1 MRELSPEPEP
11 ERPAAS
17 AAGRHADEAVGRA
30 GEDAQIIVVGA
41 GPAGSSAAYHLARAG
56 VDVILLEKARFP
68 REKVCGDGLTP
79 RAVHQLIRMGVD
91 ISAPGWI
98 RSRGMRWVAGE
109 HRVHIDWPALG
120 RYPDFGLSR
129 SRHDFDDILARHAVV
144 AGARLFSGWKAEA
157 PLTDRAGRVT
167 GVTARSDSPDAP
179 DSPDTPGSPG
189 TPGTPDASGPRTE
202 TDTGAKAP
210 ARTPVEFRAPV
221 VIAADGASAR
231 LALALGL
238 ERDPRRQIATAA
250 RRYYHSPERSQEEY
264 LELWADL
271 RFPDQGPYLPGYGWI
286 FPMGDGRVNVGL
298 GALPHRRHGKADLRA
313 TLDQWLARTP
323 EEWGLREENAQG
335 PVRSAAL
342 PLGFNRHPL
351 YARGLL
357 LVGDSG
363 GMVSPW
369 NGEGIAQALE
379 AGEVA
384 AETAAL
390 ALAHPEGPRREQ
402 VLRGYPVEM
411 NHRWGRHYRLGNAA
425 ADLVFSRSGFQ
436 PVLNRYVMN
445 SPFLL
450 NTLARLLTDLTDK
463 PSRDVIDHVLNTAF
477 RVVPAPK
484 PGRAPG
490 RRLRPGPGRA
500 VR

>member
-11 ERPAAS
+11 AAEPAA
-17 AAGRHADEAVGRA
+17 AGGHAGEAVGGT
-30 GEDAQIIVVGA
+30 GEDAQVIVVGA
-41 GPAGSSAAYHLARAG
+41 GPSGSSAAYHLARAG

-79 RAVHQLIRMGVD
+79 RAVHRLIRMGVD
-91 ISAPGWI
+91 ISAPGWV

-129 SRHDFDDILARHAVV
+129 SRHDFDDILARHAVA

-157 PLTDRAGRVT
+157 PLTDRAGRIT
-167 GVTARSDSPDAP
+167 GVTARSDAPDAPGSPDAP
-179 DSPDTPGSPG
+179 GP
-189 TPGTPDASGPRTE
+189 SGPRTRADIG
-202 TDTGAKAP
+202 TQAP

-250 RRYYHSPERSQEEY
+250 RRYYRSPERSQEEY

-271 RFPDQGPYLPGYGWI
+271 RFPDHGPYLPGYGWI

-411 NHRWGRHYRLGNAA
+411 HHRWGRHYRLGNAA

-484 PGRAPG
+484 PGRASG
-490 RRLRPGPGRA
+490 RRLGLGRA

>member
-11 ERPAAS
+11 AAEPAA
-17 AAGRHADEAVGRA
+17 AGGHAGEPVGRA
-30 GEDAQIIVVGA
+30 GEDAQVIVVGA

-79 RAVHQLIRMGVD
+79 RAVHRLIRMGVD
-91 ISAPGWI
+91 ISAPGWV

-129 SRHDFDDILARHAVV
+129 SRHDFDDILARHAVA

-157 PLTDRAGRVT
+157 PLTDRAGRVI
-167 GVTARSDSPDAP
+167 GVTARSDSPDV
-179 DSPDTPGSPG
+179 PGSPDA
-189 TPGTPDASGPRTE
+189 PGPSGPRTQ
-202 TDTGAKAP
+202 TGTGAETP
-210 ARTPVEFRAPV
+210 ARTPADFRAPV

-250 RRYYHSPERSQEEY
+250 RRYYRSPERSQEEY

-271 RFPDQGPYLPGYGWI
+271 RFPGHGPYLPGYGWI

-411 NHRWGRHYRLGNAA
+411 HHRWGRHYRLGNAA
-425 ADLVFSRSGFQ
+425 ADVIFSRSGFQ
-436 PVLNRYVMN
+436 PVLNRYVMS
-445 SPFLL
+445 SPLLL
-450 NTLARLLTDLTDK
+450 NALARLLTDLTDK

-490 RRLRPGPGRA
+490 RRLGPGRA